1 MCANPGPG
9 EATGSWPISAGPLPG
24 VTGRG
29 AGVRLGNRPADSR
42 RPERASWQVDAV
54 DTGQERRNRRRSV
67 RQLWRRF
74 IVAIR
79 EGDEHMVEQA
89 VLQLAGRRKIFAP
102 LALIVGAFVMLFS
115 ALRLLVTNWRL
126 MLVQALP
133 ALLIWAVT
141 LDLKAHVLHGKEFN
155 VVRGPIVVV
164 LFVLAVLVT
173 IGAFFLNAAF
183 AFAISQP
190 GAPDL
195 KAGFRQARRHARA
208 VIGWGTLIGLALG
221 VAAILVPRWGLRWF
235 ALSLGIVLAVMMVCY
250 VAVPA
255 RIVGVQIAKPADM
268 TGRRDK
274 LAATALAGLVSGI
287 ICTPPYVI
295 SRVGEGLLGSGSLF
309 AFGVALI
316 VIGLTLEAGATG
328 AVKAIKVSAKLLG
341 NRSSAAP
348 GGQADGTT
356 LAWATKTS
364 NQPPGTPESKI
375 DDQLGTG
382 Q

>member
-1 MCANPGPG
+1 
-9 EATGSWPISAGPLPG
+9 
-24 VTGRG
+24 
-29 AGVRLGNRPADSR
+29 
-42 RPERASWQVDAV
+42 VDAV
-54 DTGQERRNRRRSV
+54 DTEQARRSRRRSV
-67 RQLWRRF
+67 SQLWRRL
-74 IVAIR
+74 IAAVR
-79 EGDEHMVEQA
+79 DGDEHTVEQA
-89 VLQLAGRRKIFAP
+89 VLQLAGTRKIFAP
-102 LALIVGAFVMLFS
+102 LALIVGSFVLLFS

-155 VVRGPIVVV
+155 VIRGPIVVV

-183 AFAISQP
+183 AFTISQP
-190 GAPDL
+190 GPPDL
-195 KAGFRQARRHARA
+195 RAGFRQARRHARA
-208 VIGWGTLIGLALG
+208 VIGWGGVIGLALG

-255 RIVGVQIAKPADM
+255 RIVGVQTAKPADM
-268 TGRRDK
+268 PGRRDK
-274 LAATALAGLVSGI
+274 LAATALAGLVGGI

-309 AFGVALI
+309 ELGVALI
-316 VIGLTLEAGATG
+316 VIGLALEAGATG

-341 NRSSAAP
+341 GRSPAAP
-348 GGQADGTT
+348 GGQAGGATS
-356 LAWATKTS
+356 AWATKTS
-364 NQPPGTPESKI
+364 SQPAG
-375 DDQLGTG
+375 DA
-382 Q
+382 

>member
-1 MCANPGPG
+1 MTQA
-9 EATGSWPISAGPLPG
+9 EK
-24 VTGRG
+24 
-29 AGVRLGNRPADSR
+29 VRWR
-42 RPERASWQVDAV
+42 VDAV
-54 DTGQERRNRRRSV
+54 DTEQARRSRRRSV
-67 RQLWRRF
+67 GQLWRRF
-74 IVAIR
+74 IAAI
-79 EGDEHMVEQA
+79 GDGDDHIVEQA
-89 VLQLAGRRKIFAP
+89 VLELAGTRKIFAP
-102 LALIVGAFVMLFS
+102 LALIVGAFVMLFG

-155 VVRGPIVVV
+155 VIRGPVVVV

-183 AFAISQP
+183 AFTISQP
-190 GAPDL
+190 GSPDL

-208 VIGWGTLIGLALG
+208 VIGWGSVIGLALG

-255 RIVGVQIAKPADM
+255 RIVGVQSAKPAGM
-268 TGRRDK
+268 SGRRDK
-274 LAATALAGLVSGI
+274 LAATALAGLIGGI

-295 SRVGEGLLGSGSLF
+295 SRVGEGLLGNGSLF

-328 AVKAIKVSAKLLG
+328 AVKAIKVSAKLLAG
-341 NRSSAAP
+341 RSPAAP
-348 GGQADGTT
+348 GGRADG
-356 LAWATKTS
+356 ATRPGPPRQAASRPETPGSKT
-364 NQPPGTPESKI
+364 G
-375 DDQLGTG
+375 DQLGIR

>member
-1 MCANPGPG
+1 
-9 EATGSWPISAGPLPG
+9 
-24 VTGRG
+24 
-29 AGVRLGNRPADSR
+29 
-42 RPERASWQVDAV
+42 
-54 DTGQERRNRRRSV
+54 
-67 RQLWRRF
+67 
-74 IVAIR
+74 
-79 EGDEHMVEQA
+79 MVEQA
-89 VLQLAGRRKIFAP
+89 ILQLAGRRKIFAP

-195 KAGFRQARRHARA
+195 KAGFRQARRSARA
-208 VIGWGTLIGLALG
+208 VIGWGTVIGLALG
-221 VAAILVPRWGLRWF
+221 VAAILVPRWGLHWF
-235 ALSLGIVLAVMMVCY
+235 ALSLGTVLAVMMVCY

-268 TGRRDK
+268 TGAVTSWPLPPSPVLSAASSARRRM
-274 LAATALAGLVSGI
+274 SY
-287 ICTPPYVI
+287 P
-295 SRVGEGLLGSGSLF
+295 GSARG
-309 AFGVALI
+309 
-316 VIGLTLEAGATG
+316 
-328 AVKAIKVSAKLLG
+328 
-341 NRSSAAP
+341 SSAAVRCSRS
-348 GGQADGTT
+348 G
-356 LAWATKTS
+356 
-364 NQPPGTPESKI
+364 
-375 DDQLGTG
+375 
-382 Q
+382 